1 MATDELDM
9 SEVSDRSSE
18 GSAESSGLGA
28 RLLEEFSS
36 ICKPAS
42 DRQGAA
48 ATDELSFTYDDL
60 YVSVFDS
67 PASRAFETTSALGG
81 GAGDTGYMSRD
92 AAFIPRDQPTTPA
105 AGADRSTDQAA
116 PVDEARLRDIQE
128 NREVLRESG
137 RLERALE
144 NKIADPQ
151 ARERIRE
158 DMEAFERRAATTQP
172 PLSPEEVA
180 RTYREVTRLLEAR
193 DNPEL
198 PVTAADRAVLAE
210 QILYHA
216 AYPSTVDQGQHSTCN
231 VATIENRMFARNP
244 SAAAELIRQVAT
256 EGQYVTRGQ
265 PPHTIEINPDSLGKH
280 PPDGEE
286 SHNPPA
292 DGKRSYA
299 SQIFQITAANVYNQ
313 THELQIRDGDGNVLR
328 TYPAGTVEYRH
339 FESPGSRPPRATEAL
354 VDRRTGEPIRD
365 ADNHIIDYPNLADD
379 PHVDIYNEITGANP
393 PERGI
398 FLANDSLIS
407 GAGERV
413 TRFESQDELIQE
425 LRRAED
431 EGRMPIIL
439 KVHTAGEPFYT
450 DSGAGMA
457 GGSGGAHVVTVTDYN
472 PDTGY
477 VEIDNQWGSEADHAI
492 HINELY
498 RATLPP
504 AEAIAQLERECTEA
518 VNSGQPDYGKELELL
533 RLRRQV
539 GEPPMH
545 DNEFDRHLIYLTQQ
559 IVLDSQRNFG
569 GAIDERTQTELI
581 ACLND
586 AEGND
591 ERLTRL
597 RREVRMDVW
606 RGIAEGN
613 VRNVELPDNYGNVTM
628 ERRAEEIYNAVHWY
642 GNETETIYDNLER
655 LTPSEYAHM
664 DRIFREKHNLSI
676 EQYLQQEMWDEEER
690 AEAMARIR
698 RARGQST

>member
-1 MATDELDM
+1 MATDELDTR
-9 SEVSDRSSE
+9 EVSEKSSE

-28 RLLEEFSS
+28 KLLEEFTS
-36 ICKPAS
+36 IFKPAS
-42 DRQGAA
+42 DRQSTT
-48 ATDELSFTYDDL
+48 ATEELSFTDDDL
-60 YVSVFDS
+60 YASVFD
-67 PASRAFETTSALGG
+67 
-81 GAGDTGYMSRD
+81 GAAGQRRD
-92 AAFIPRDQPTTPA
+92 AATADAGGARDSQNMPSDAAAMPRDPPTAPA
-105 AGADRSTDQAA
+105 AGGDRSTDEGA
-116 PVDEARLRDIQE
+116 PVDEARLRDIHE
-128 NREVLRESG
+128 NREVRRETG
-137 RLERALE
+137 RLESALE
-144 NKIADPQ
+144 DKIADPQ

-158 DMEAFERRAATTQP
+158 DMEAFERRAASAQP

-180 RTYREVTRLLEAR
+180 KTYREVTRLLEAR

-198 PVTAADRAVLAE
+198 PVTAADRAILAE
-210 QILYHA
+210 QILHHA
-216 AYPSTVDQGQHSTCN
+216 ANPSTIDQGQHSTCN

-244 SAAAELIRQVAT
+244 SSAAELIRQVAT

-265 PPHTIEINPDSLGKH
+265 PPHTIEINPDSLAKH

-286 SHNPPA
+286 SHNPPR
-292 DGKRSYA
+292 DGQRSYA
-299 SQIFQITAANVYNQ
+299 SQIFQITAANVYNE
-313 THELQIRDGDGNVLR
+313 THELEIKDGDGNVLR
-328 TYPAGTVEYRH
+328 TYPPGTVEYRR
-339 FESPGSRPPRATEAL
+339 FESPGSRPPRGTEAL
-354 VDRRTGEPIRD
+354 VDTRTGEPIRD
-365 ADNHIIDYPNLADD
+365 ADNNIIDYPNLADD

-393 PERGI
+393 PERGVY
-398 FLANDSLIS
+398 LANESLIS

-413 TRFESQDELIQE
+413 TRFNSEDQLRQE
-425 LRRAED
+425 LQRAEA

-457 GGSGGAHVVTVTDYN
+457 GGSGGAHVVTVTDYD

-492 HINELY
+492 HIDELY
-498 RATLPP
+498 RATMPP
-504 AEAIAQLERECTEA
+504 AEAMAQLERECTEA
-518 VNSGQPDYGKELELL
+518 VNSGHPDYGKELELL

-545 DNEFDRHLIYLTQQ
+545 ENEFDRHLIYLTQQ
-559 IVLDSQRNFG
+559 IVLDSQHNFG
-569 GAIDERTQTELI
+569 GSIDERTQTELI

-591 ERLTRL
+591 QRLTRL
-597 RREVRMDVW
+597 RREVHMDVW
-606 RGIAEGN
+606 QGIAQGN

-642 GNETETIYDNLER
+642 GNETEAIYDSLER

-664 DRIFREKHNLSI
+664 DRIFREKHNMSI
-676 EQYLQQEMWDEEER
+676 EQYLQEEMWDEEER

-698 RARGQST
+698 RAQGRS